1 MFTEVIFMMKK
12 AINWFSGCDGMKNF
26 LIILVAVVLVVG
38 YFVLCPDPTK
48 VSFGEEYELSTKDAR
63 IVRVAISCPN
73 VRSEPVANRF
83 GDETNSFGST
93 KETNFTIEVTRLYTT
108 DRNLD
113 ENGPYYGLKVREILN
128 NTEGEKWFP
137 KGIKKD
143 PDGIVWINS
152 RYLEIVC

>member
-1 MFTEVIFMMKK
+1 MIDKIM
-12 AINWFSGCDGMKNF
+12 NWFSGLSDGMKNF
-26 LIILVAVVLVVG
+26 LIILVTVVLVVG
-38 YFVLCPDPTK
+38 YFVLCPDPTQ
-48 VSFGEEYELSTKDAR
+48 VSFGEEYELGTKDAR

-83 GDETNSFGST
+83 GKNETNSFGST
-93 KETNFTIEVTRLYTT
+93 KETNFIIEVTRLYTT